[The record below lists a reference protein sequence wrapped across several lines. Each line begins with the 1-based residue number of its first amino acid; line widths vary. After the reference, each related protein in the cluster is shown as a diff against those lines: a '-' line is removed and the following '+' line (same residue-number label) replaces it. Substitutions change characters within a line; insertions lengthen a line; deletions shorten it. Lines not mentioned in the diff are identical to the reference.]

1 MRKVTDIKNVLII
14 GSGTL
19 GLRIGLRCA
28 LDGYQVKMYDLHQK
42 QLDTALVF
50 QDKILKNLIK
60 VKQCTEEQAINAKK
74 RIITTIDRIA
84 AVADADLMS
93 ESVTENPDLKKKLY
107 VEFAPLFESKTV
119 LTTNTSY
126 LLPSQFATESGAPDR
141 FCAFHFH
148 DVFHA
153 NVVDVMP
160 HPHTASWVVDLLMDF
175 GKTIHQTPVFIQN
188 ESPGYLYNA
197 MLVALIGAGGDL
209 KARDIGSIQDI
220 DRSWMGNMKTNVGI
234 FGMLDQIGLD
244 TAWHVVSPRKDAK
257 SVRFAAILK
266 QYVDEGKLGVKTGEG
281 FYKYPNPEFKN
292 PNFL

>member
-1 MRKVTDIKNVLII
+1 MRKVADIKNVLII

-28 LDGYQVKMYDLHQK
+28 MDGYQVKMYDLHQK

-60 VKQCTEEQAINAKK
+60 VKQCTEEQAITAKS
-74 RIITTIDRIA
+74 RIKTTTNRQF

-244 TAWHVVSPRKDAK
+244 TAWHVVSPRKD
-257 SVRFAAILK
+257 SRSIRFAAILK

-281 FYKYPNPEFKN
+281 FYKYPNPEYKN

>member
-1 MRKVTDIKNVLII
+1 MRQVSDIKNVLII

-28 LDGYQVKMYDLHQK
+28 LDGFQVKMYDLQQK

-50 QDKILKNLIK
+50 QDKILKTLIK
-60 VKQCTEEQAINAKK
+60 SQQCTELQAVEAKK
-74 RIITTIDRIA
+74 RIVTTTDKKL
-84 AVADADLMS
+84 AVVDADFMS

-160 HPHTASWVVDLLMDF
+160 HPTTATWVVDLLMDF
-175 GKTIHQTPVFIQN
+175 GKIIHQTPVFIQN

-197 MLVALIGAGGDL
+197 MLVALIGAAGDL
-209 KARDIGSIQDI
+209 KTRDIGSIQDI
-220 DRSWMGNMKTNVGI
+220 DRSWMGNMKSNIGI

-244 TAWHVVSPRKDAK
+244 TAWHVVSPRKDSK
-257 SVRFAAILK
+257 SVRFANLLK
-266 QYVDEGKLGVKTGEG
+266 QYVEQGKLGVKTGEG